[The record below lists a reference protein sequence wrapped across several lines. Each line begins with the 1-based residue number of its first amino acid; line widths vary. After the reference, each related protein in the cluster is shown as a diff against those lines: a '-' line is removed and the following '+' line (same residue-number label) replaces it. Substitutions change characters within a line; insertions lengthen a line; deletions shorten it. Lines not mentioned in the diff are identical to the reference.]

1 MKVKELKRC
10 LGERHWDAF
19 CQERSAASA
28 DREMA
33 RSASYLLRDYIR
45 LVRIGDMKY
54 GQAESLAA
62 KGHKA
67 IDVYH
72 QSEHYLERALECLD
86 GLLSSDVS
94 LNQYLDRDFDYGK
107 QGGIC
112 APYPDEVPRIRYH
125 KSKVFGYATNEPFV
139 SLKSLKEN
147 ALSQAIKDPQLD
159 DPILSIQNIDS
170 ERLSIMLKNIKSFK

>member
-1 MKVKELKRC
+1 VKVNELKRC
-10 LGERHWDAF
+10 LGERHWVAF

-45 LVRIGDMKY
+45 LVKIGDLKY
-54 GQAESLAA
+54 GQAERLSA

-67 IDVYH
+67 IKVYH

-159 DPILSIQNIDS
+159 DPILGSQHLDS
-170 ERLSIMLKNIKSFK
+170 DRLSIMLKNIKSFK